1 MKAWFYDLACGVL
14 RPIAHIL
21 FPMKVE
27 GLENIPEV
35 GGFILCCNH
44 MSMVDPVYLAVSIRN
59 RRIRFMAK
67 AEVFK
72 TKILGPIVN
81 AVGAFPVDRGHSD
94 LNAVRTSLKILSDGE
109 PLGIFPQGTRSK
121 GNVRTP
127 MLGGVSM
134 IALRSGCRLLPA
146 YISATP
152 RLFRTTHVYFHEPL
166 SVKDIAANGI
176 NKEACDALSERIRSV
191 YREMIAEH
199 EKNMKN

>member
-1 MKAWFYDLACGVL
+1 MNTRFYDLCCNVL

-27 GLENIPEV
+27 GLENIPSV
-35 GGFILCCNH
+35 GGFIICCNH

-72 TKILGPIVN
+72 TKILGPIAT
-81 AVGAFPVDRGHSD
+81 AVGSFPVDRGHSD
-94 LNAVRTSLKILSDGE
+94 LNAVRMSLKILSEGH

-134 IALRSGCRLLPA
+134 IALRAGVPVIPA
-146 YISATP
+146 YIHGP
-152 RLFRTTHVYFHEPL
+152 YRLFRKSYIRFGAPVDLTPF
-166 SVKDIAANGI
+166 GRRF
-176 NKEACDALSERIRSV
+176 DADTMNRVTQAIDDAVWSMAPSGDST
-191 YREMIAEH
+191 
-199 EKNMKN
+199 K

>member
-1 MKAWFYDLACGVL
+1 MNERFYDLCCNVL

-21 FPMKVE
+21 FPMKIEGVE
-27 GLENIPEV
+27 NVPDV

-44 MSMVDPVYLAVSIRN
+44 MSMIDPVYLAVSVRG
-59 RRIRFMAK
+59 RRIHFMAK

-72 TKILGPIVN
+72 TKMLGPIAT

-94 LNAVRTSLKILSDGE
+94 LNAVRTSLKILSEGR

-134 IALRSGCRLLPA
+134 IALRAGVPVIPA
-146 YISATP
+146 YIHGP
-152 RLFRTTHVYFHEPL
+152 YKLFRKGYIRFGKPVELASF
-166 SVKDIAANGI
+166 GRRF
-176 NKEACDALSERIRSV
+176 DAETMQKVTQAIDDAVWAMAPQSG
-191 YREMIAEH
+191 AE
-199 EKNMKN
+199 K

>member
-1 MKAWFYDLACGVL
+1 MNARFYDLCCTVL
-14 RPIAHIL
+14 RPVAHLL

-27 GLENIPEV
+27 GVENIPDV

-44 MSMVDPVYLAVSIRN
+44 LSMIDPVYLAVSIKN

-67 AEVFK
+67 AEVFS
-72 TKILGPIVN
+72 TKVLGPIAT

-94 LNAVRTSLKILSDGE
+94 LNAVRTSLKILSEGD

-134 IALRSGCRLLPA
+134 IALRAGVPVIPA
-146 YISATP
+146 YIHGP
-152 RLFRTTHVYFHEPL
+152 YRLFRRSYIRIGKPVDL
-166 SVKDIAANGI
+166 SAFGRRFDADTMNRVTQAIDDAVWSMAPADNSG
-176 NKEACDALSERIRSV
+176 NKC
-191 YREMIAEH
+191 
-199 EKNMKN
+199 